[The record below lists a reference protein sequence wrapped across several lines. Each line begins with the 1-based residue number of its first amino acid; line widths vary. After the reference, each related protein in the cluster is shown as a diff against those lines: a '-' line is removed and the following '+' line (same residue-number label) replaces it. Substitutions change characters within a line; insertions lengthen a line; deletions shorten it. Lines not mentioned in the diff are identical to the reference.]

1 MEHNGVVG
9 MSLTHTVWTCVM
21 EHVGMSLTHTVW
33 TCVIQTKHIST
44 KTTEILKYAKIR
56 FYFFFI

>member
-1 MEHNGVVG
+1 MHDE
-9 MSLTHTVWTCVM
+9 SSPQRPVM

-44 KTTEILKYAKIR
+44 RTTEILKYAKIR
-56 FYFFFI
+56 FYFFLFKNAA